1 MLDFAARNG
10 LAEGDEL
17 VAYYL
22 TVGSN
27 RGDVVGSGLPR
38 DVCGVEVLVTK
49 RTDSFLT
56 RTLGWRGWR
65 IERGTAICLEGE
77 DTPTFVFPRILPP
90 DTKVGGRVWPRP
102 LPQGGTITFLS
113 YALDDRLPL
122 CDRRLRPW

>member
-65 IERGTAICLEGE
+65 IERGAAVCLEVTYLEGE
-77 DTPTFVFPRILPP
+77 DTPTLVF
-90 DTKVGGRVWPRP
+90 TSMSFG
-102 LPQGGTITFLS
+102 
-113 YALDDRLPL
+113 
-122 CDRRLRPW
+122 